1 MKNLHTTLGA
11 LCVAVSF
18 GFVAQT
24 VKADD
29 WASLAVK
36 RIKSPPLGLPSVPI
50 PVDNQ
55 VTKQKLELGKK
66 LFFDSR
72 LSKNNALSCAGC
84 HIPDQGFTN
93 NHVATTIGVAGE
105 FLARNAPTILNVAY
119 QRTLFHDARETTLE
133 NQVYGP
139 LLSKLEMGNP
149 SIGWII
155 QTING
160 SEDYWGKFEKAFGEP
175 VNVRNIGQAIATYER
190 SLISA
195 NSPFDKWY
203 FGKQQSAVSE
213 DVKLGFKLFKGKGQ
227 CARCHL
233 VKPNTA
239 LFTDQ
244 KLHDTGLVTAKKN
257 ADTGRM
263 EVTGRGADKFR
274 FKTPTLRNIA
284 LTAPYMHNG
293 QLKTLA
299 SVVAFYNQGSKR
311 DNKRKMPVLHLSDK
325 EQALIVE
332 FLKSLNGDNVQALI
346 IEASKP

>member
-1 MKNLHTTLGA
+1 MTLGT

-18 GFVAQT
+18 GIIAQT
-24 VKADD
+24 AKADD
-29 WASLAVK
+29 WTSSAIK

-50 PVDNQ
+50 PADNQ

-105 FLARNAPTILNVAY
+105 FLARNAPTILNAAY
-119 QRTLFHDARETTLE
+119 QRTMFHDARETTLE
-133 NQVYGP
+133 NQIYGP

-175 VNVRNIGQAIATYER
+175 ANVQNIGQAIATYER

-203 FGKQQSAVSE
+203 FGKQRTAVSK
-213 DVKLGFKLFKGKGQ
+213 DVKLGFKLFKGKAQ
-227 CARCHL
+227 CARCHT

-244 KLHDTGLVTAKKN
+244 KLHDTGLVAAKKN

-263 EVTGRGADKFR
+263 EVTGHVGDKFK

-299 SVVAFYNQGSKR
+299 SVVAFYSKGSKR
-311 DNKRKMPVLHLSDK
+311 NGIRKMPVLHLSDK